1 MKFSNNINRSKLT
14 FRPLRWKCGLT
25 KEGRE
30 KGFVYWDVFAPDW
43 NGKRERKFAIVK
55 KSPHETEFAVYMYSN
70 DSNDHNESYKTIQEA
85 DSAIEKE
92 YNRHMNIV
100 CFGRSADRK

>member
-1 MKFSNNINRSKLT
+1 MA

-43 NGKRERKFAIVK
+43 NGKRERKFAVIRK
-55 KSPHETEFAVYMYSN
+55 DPDETQFAVYIYSN
-70 DSNDHNESYKTIQEA
+70 DHNESYNESYKTIQEA
-85 DSAIEKE
+85 DAAIEKE
-92 YNRHMNIV
+92 YNRHMSIV
-100 CFGRSADRK
+100 CFGKQVDIKTKKTE